1 MSTGTYSFNWTLAEE
16 AAEEQLV
23 DVPVA
28 QQASPSRVELP
39 IPVEISSSS
48 PSAEAIHSPE
58 MNLPTQL
65 EPPNSP
71 RMPSPIS
78 QAATTN
84 PTEEAPILHQPETH
98 ESLMAASASP
108 DLGVSALP
116 GALLPSAIAPAQ
128 ETIHEVPNSALN
140 FGTLM
145 LTFLPRQCYFSGS
158 CPAVI
163 ELAIRGPINCRGDE
177 SGKPAA
183 AR

>member
-1 MSTGTYSFNWTLAEE
+1 MSTGIYPFNWTFAEE
-16 AAEEQLV
+16 AVGEPLV
-23 DVPVA
+23 DVPVV

-48 PSAEAIHSPE
+48 PSAEAMHSPE
-58 MNLPTQL
+58 MNLLTQL

-84 PTEEAPILHQPETH
+84 PTEEAPILYQPETH

-108 DLGVSALP
+108 DLGVSVLP
-116 GALLPSAIAPAQ
+116 GASLPSAIASAQ

-140 FGTLM
+140 FGTSM
-145 LTFLPRQCYFSGS
+145 LAFSPRQCYFSGS

-177 SGKPAA
+177 RNKPAA